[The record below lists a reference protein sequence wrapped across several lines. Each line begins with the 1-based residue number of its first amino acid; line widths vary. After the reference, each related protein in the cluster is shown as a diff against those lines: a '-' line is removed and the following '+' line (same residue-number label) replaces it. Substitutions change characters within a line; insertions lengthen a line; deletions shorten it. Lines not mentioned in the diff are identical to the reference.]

1 MMKHEFEDR
10 VGVTVSAYEYANIES
25 AYMAC
30 DEDKD
35 TFCKRWVKE
44 GSIKNT
50 AQYHGPIKG
59 RGFSFA
65 QSWYSKS
72 VTSSQATHSMFTVKP
87 YKAQFRNIF
96 DAFSLCI
103 ARNELFHRILLCGLL
118 LFFIK
123 GAKYHHEE
131 N

>member
-44 GSIKNT
+44 GGIK
-50 AQYHGPIKG
+50 KL
-59 RGFSFA
+59 
-65 QSWYSKS
+65 
-72 VTSSQATHSMFTVKP
+72 QAERLTQVEKLQEQNKCLRIQIDSL
-87 YKAQFRNIF
+87 YQEIDELKARL
-96 DAFSLCI
+96 DA
-103 ARNELFHRILLCGLL
+103 ELD
-118 LFFIK
+118 
-123 GAKYHHEE
+123 
-131 N
+131 

>member
-44 GSIKNT
+44 GSIKNCK
-50 AQYHGPIKG
+50 QNDSHRSKN
-59 RGFSFA
+59 
-65 QSWYSKS
+65 SKS
-72 VTSSQATHSMFTVKP
+72 RINASESKSILFTK
-87 YKAQFRNIF
+87 RLMN
-96 DAFSLCI
+96 L
-103 ARNELFHRILLCGLL
+103 RLG
-118 LFFIK
+118 
-123 GAKYHHEE
+123 
-131 N
+131 